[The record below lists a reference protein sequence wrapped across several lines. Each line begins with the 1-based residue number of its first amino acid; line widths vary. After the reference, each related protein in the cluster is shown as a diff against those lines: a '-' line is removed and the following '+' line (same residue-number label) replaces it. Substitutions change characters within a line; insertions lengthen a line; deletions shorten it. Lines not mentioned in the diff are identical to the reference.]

1 MTDTPTA
8 KPALIVG
15 LGNPGADH
23 ERDRHNVG
31 YWLAE
36 QIAGGTGFNG
46 DQKLLGDACQV
57 SLNHHNVRLLK
68 PTTFMNRSGQSMRQT
83 IDYFKLSPE
92 RTLVIHDDLD
102 LPSGT
107 ARLKMG
113 GGHGGHNGLRDI
125 TTHCGRDFL
134 RLRSG
139 IGHPGRKEQVSG
151 YVLRPPGKD
160 ELTRIMNSLDEARR
174 AIDILYADGLE
185 AAMKFLHTASPPQ
198 DVTQDLGPAG

>member
-1 MTDTPTA
+1 MTDIPL
-8 KPALIVG
+8 LIVG
-15 LGNPGADH
+15 LGNPGAEH

-36 QIAGGTGFNG
+36 MLAGGGFSG
-46 DQKLLGDACQV
+46 DQKLLGDVCQV
-57 SLNHHNVRLLK
+57 SLNHRKVRLLK

-92 RTLVIHDDLD
+92 RALVIHDDLD
-102 LPSGT
+102 LPPGT

-125 TTHCGRDFL
+125 IAHCGREFL
-134 RLRSG
+134 RLRIG

-151 YVLRPPGKD
+151 RD
-160 ELTRIMNSLDEARR
+160 ELTLIMNSLDEARR
-174 AIDILYADGLE
+174 AIDMLYIDGLE
-185 AAMKFLHTASPPQ
+185 AAMKYLHTASPPQ